1 MATDTTDS
9 PISDALRNQVNDD
22 RLIQKKL
29 RKTRWQLK
37 IAELAAACML
47 FAAGAI
53 AFLLLLAVVDHWVLN
68 LSFPLRLAALAAF
81 LGSAGYF
88 AWTMILPLLW
98 RTISPVYAARM
109 IEQGQPALK
118 NGLINFLLLK
128 QEAKPIHRAVL
139 ETVQQRAASDLK
151 EYATE
156 TTVDFSKAIRVGY
169 VFAAVALAFVVYKIA
184 SPKDPLTTVH
194 RVISPWADIAR
205 PSRVDIVEVLPGD
218 VQIYQ
223 GQTVEVAVKVY
234 NFDEEEQ
241 VELFFSSAD
250 RRIVDQKVTLE
261 PDESGLYFR
270 GVIAPAGQG
279 IQHNLA
285 YFIKAGDATTRDY
298 HITATAA
305 PSIEV
310 VDIRYDYPA
319 YTMETPIT
327 QVRDG
332 AVKALEGTRV
342 TVKAVSNLPMEDA
355 FIEFDP
361 DAGDHANT
369 ARTKMTVSADDP
381 TSAIGTFVIELVRH
395 PSADNPEK
403 IKATP
408 KHRRYQ
414 LRFKTAAGDLNPY
427 PVAYPIEVIR
437 DLSPE
442 VELLRPAGD
451 KIRVPANGGA
461 ALEYRAIDPD
471 YAVRQLTVIGEVDGK
486 ERLRT
491 PLLQQSTTGNVI
503 ETYRF
508 VPGEQ
513 KLKSGDQVTIYA
525 LAEDNRTDAAGR
537 PTPNVTI
544 SRSLTIEI
552 TNPEQGAEKQIPPKQ
567 AGDQQ
572 QDGDKNQ
579 QGGDQQ
585 QGGDKNQQGGDQQQG
600 GDKDQMGGD
609 QQQGSDNDQ
618 MGGDQQQGGDKN
630 QQGGDQQQG
639 GDKNQQGGDQQQGGD
654 KNQQGGDQ
662 QQGGDKNQQG
672 GDQQQG
678 GDKNQQGG
686 DQQQGGGK
694 NQQGGDQQQGGDK
707 NQQGGDQ
714 QQGGG
719 KNQQGGD
726 QQQGGGKNQQGGDQQ
741 QGGGKNQQGGDQQQG
756 GGKNQQ
762 GGGQQQGGDQNQ
774 MGGPQQG
781 AGDQNQPGGSQ
792 QRGQQGAQ
800 DPNQNAP
807 PKPLAADDSQAG
819 DAFERIQ
826 KYLEKKE
833 QEAAGGEKSGEQQ
846 GAMPGDKAD
855 GGASQPKDSG
865 QPDRDHE
872 ATGNQTPEKGGEPK
886 PSESGVDSDADNSRQ
901 EGGMKSEGEKPED
914 QQAGR
919 QRGEGEMKDRQGD
932 ESGGDSEK
940 GAPTESE
947 PKSDPMGEERTG
959 DNGAGDAGKSGTG
972 NPGADEDQGS
982 PSSPEGAPNTPS
994 DKMGKPD
1001 GGEEKSEQGPK
1012 SAVGDHKENKQNNS
1026 KGESD
1031 GDRSGG
1037 GDSGGGQSAKQEG
1050 HDSPGESSAADKG
1063 TSASKQR
1070 GDGEEGSK
1078 GGDQAKTDKKTG
1090 APGEEQGEG
1099 SGRDDKGDGDKSGG
1113 GKPGEPNEQTGQKPE
1128 SGGESNQYGD
1138 GNPTGGG
1145 GMPSDQNATPDA
1157 GGPEHGG
1164 DEANLDYARKAT
1176 DLVLDKLEHDQKE
1189 PDQELLN
1196 QLGWS
1201 KEQFREFTE
1210 RWKAMKQAADA
1221 AAPGSEAKQ
1230 ELDEALRSLGLTPG
1244 KDQLRRNESN
1254 SAQQGGA
1261 ADVNRS
1267 RPPAAFLEQYKAYLK
1282 GSAKQAPR

>member
-9 PISDALRNQVNDD
+9 PISDALRNQASDD

-68 LSFPLRLAALAAF
+68 LSFPLRLAALAFF

-88 AWTMILPLLW
+88 AWSMILPLLW

-128 QEAKPIHRAVL
+128 QEATPIHRAVL
-139 ETVQQRAASDLK
+139 DTVQQRAASDLK

-156 TTVDFSKAIRVGY
+156 TTVDFSKAIRIGY

-234 NFDEEEQ
+234 NFDDDEQ

-270 GVIAPAGQG
+270 GVIAPEGQG

-285 YFIKAGDATTRDY
+285 YFVKAGDATTRDY
-298 HITATAA
+298 NITATPA

-319 YTMETPIT
+319 YTMETPLT

-342 TVKAVSNLPMEDA
+342 TVRAISNLPMEDA

-361 DAGDHANT
+361 DAGDHANA

-381 TSAIGTFVIELVRH
+381 TSAIGTFVIELLRH
-395 PSADNPEK
+395 PAADDPAK
-403 IKATP
+403 IAATP

-442 VELLRPAGD
+442 VQLLRPTGD

-461 ALEYRAIDPD
+461 ALEFRAIDPD
-471 YAVRQLTVIGEVDGK
+471 YAVRQLTVIGEVEGK

-508 VPGEQ
+508 VPREQ
-513 KLKSGDQVTIYA
+513 KLKPGDLVTIYA
-525 LAEDNRTDAAGR
+525 LAEDNRTDSAGR
-537 PTPNVTI
+537 PTPNVTT

-552 TNPEQGAEKQIPPKQ
+552 TEPEQGAEKQIPPKQ
-567 AGDQQ
+567 DDKP
-572 QDGDKNQ
+572 QDGQPQDGEKGGEQMKDGQ
-579 QGGDQQ
+579 QGGEKQEGGQ
-585 QGGDKNQQGGDQQQG
+585 QGGEKQEGGQQGGEKQEGGQQG
-600 GDKDQMGGD
+600 GEKQEGG
-609 QQQGSDNDQ
+609 
-618 MGGDQQQGGDKN
+618 QQGGEKQEGG
-630 QQGGDQQQG
+630 QQGGEKQEGGQQG
-639 GDKNQQGGDQQQGGD
+639 GAKQEGGQQGGEKQEGGQQGGE
-654 KNQQGGDQ
+654 KQEGGQQGGEKQ
-662 QQGGDKNQQG
+662 EGG
-672 GDQQQG
+672 
-678 GDKNQQGG
+678 
-686 DQQQGGGK
+686 QQGGGMQEGG
-694 NQQGGDQQQGGDK
+694 QQGGT
-707 NQQGGDQ
+707 
-714 QQGGG
+714 
-719 KNQQGGD
+719 
-726 QQQGGGKNQQGGDQQ
+726 
-741 QGGGKNQQGGDQQQG
+741 
-756 GGKNQQ
+756 
-762 GGGQQQGGDQNQ
+762 
-774 MGGPQQG
+774 
-781 AGDQNQPGGSQ
+781 
-792 QRGQQGAQ
+792 QQGAQ

-833 QEAAGGEKSGEQQ
+833 QEAGGAKSGEQES
-846 GAMPGDKAD
+846 AMPGDKAD

-865 QPDRDHE
+865 QPNRDHE
-872 ATGNQTPEKGGEPK
+872 ATENQSPEKGGEPK
-886 PSESGVDSDADNSRQ
+886 PSESGVDSDADNSGQ
-901 EGGMKSEGEKPED
+901 EGGMKSEGDKPED

-919 QRGEGEMKDRQGD
+919 QRGEGEMKDQQGD

-947 PKSDPMGEERTG
+947 EKSDPMGEERTG
-959 DNGAGDAGKSGTG
+959 DNGVGDAGKSGTG

-982 PSSPEGAPNTPS
+982 PSSPDGAPNTPS

-1001 GGEEKSEQGPK
+1001 SGEEKSEQGPK

-1063 TSASKQR
+1063 SSASKQR
-1070 GDGEEGSK
+1070 GEGEEGSK
-1078 GGDQAKTDKKTG
+1078 GGDQSETDKKTG
-1090 APGEEQGEG
+1090 APGEEKGDG

-1196 QLGWS
+1196 ELGWS
-1201 KEQFREFTE
+1201 KEQFREFTQ
-1210 RWKAMKQAADA
+1210 RWKAMKQAADS